1 MPASFSNVHKGFVR
15 IPVGFVKIEGVLTVF
30 AVKGDQSTIIDTRA
44 VSPLPVGCSIIEHV
58 GNENAPQIWRIFHES
73 IVLLVQ
79 VALPPFG
86 VPVAHVVGTVQRIF
100 LVVDAGSG
108 TITQPGVEV
117 APIALQLFQPD
128 RYVRGQT
135 LFPTQNVIP
144 CDQLRD
150 EVHLS
155 VLVACADSHSGWIF
169 AAGLCIQLADER
181 GRVVTPHVLIVEKS
195 PHGD

>member
-1 MPASFSNVHKGFVR
+1 MVHLSRKY
-15 IPVGFVKIEGVLTVF
+15 
-30 AVKGDQSTIIDTRA
+30 
-44 VSPLPVGCSIIEHV
+44 SI
-58 GNENAPQIWRIFHES
+58 AR
-73 IVLLVQ
+73 
-79 VALPPFG
+79 
-86 VPVAHVVGTVQRIF
+86 
-100 LVVDAGSG
+100 AGSFATFRDASYPCSRDG
-108 TITQPGVEV
+108 IASLPGGRCWPQHHSTAGVEV

-155 VLVACADSHSGWIF
+155 VLVACADSHSGWVF
-169 AAGLCIQLADER
+169 TAGLCIQFANER
-181 GRVVTPHVLIVEKS
+181 GRVITPHVLIVEKS